1 VISGF
6 DTRYTSVKAS
16 TPKYIQI
23 FKAIKTDIVS
33 GRYQPGQKLPSEAA
47 LVRRFETSR
56 ITVGRA
62 LRELQ
67 QVGLIER
74 RAGSGS
80 YVGTGPTDDSGL
92 LFGLLF
98 PNVGDTEIFGPISQG
113 MSEAPQASKHALLWG
128 NLTPDPNTRAEQT
141 WKLCLQYIQK
151 KVAGVFFAPLERSAE
166 SDETNQRIIFALERA
181 HIPVVLLD
189 RCFLPYPD
197 RSRHDLVG
205 IDHRRAGYMIT
216 EHLLK
221 LGCRRIA
228 FFAYSNSASTVP
240 ARIAGYREALF
251 VFGAPIEPALVQSLN
266 SGDDSEVRRLMER
279 LKPDAVIG
287 ANDRTAG
294 QLMHSLIH
302 LQYRIPQDVRI
313 VGIDDV
319 EYAKLLPV
327 PLTTVHQPCREIG
340 AAAVGAMLERIARPE
355 MPIRDIL
362 LDSKLVIRDSCG
374 ANLNQMDQS

>member
-1 VISGF
+1 MRIG
-6 DTRYTSVKAS
+6 
-16 TPKYIQI
+16 TPKYRQI
-23 FKAIKTDIVS
+23 LEALKTDIVS
-33 GRYQPGQKLPSEAA
+33 GRYQPGQKLPSETA
-47 LVRRFETSR
+47 LLKRFETSR

-67 QVGLIER
+67 QAGLIKR
-74 RAGSGS
+74 RPGSGS
-80 YVGTGPTDDSGL
+80 YVGTGSDDASGL

-98 PNVGDTEIFGPISQG
+98 PNVADTEIFGPIQQG
-113 MSEAPQASKHALLWG
+113 MSEAPLASKHALLWG
-128 NLTPDPNTRAEQT
+128 NLTPDPATRAHQAWE
-141 WKLCLQYIQK
+141 LCQQYIRK

-166 SDETNQRIIFALERA
+166 SDETNQRIIFALERE

-197 RSRHDLVG
+197 RSRHDLAG

-228 FFAYSNSASTVP
+228 FFAYSNSASTVA

-251 VFGAPIEPALVQSLN
+251 VFGLPVEPAMVQSLAT
-266 SGDDSEVRRLMER
+266 GDETEVAQLMER
-279 LKPDAVIG
+279 LQPDAIIG

-294 QLMHSLIH
+294 HLMHSLIH
-302 LQYRIPQDVRI
+302 LGYRIPFDVRM
-313 VGIDDV
+313 VGVDDV

-340 AAAVGAMLERIARPE
+340 TAAMGAMLERIARPE

-362 LDSKLVIRDSCG
+362 LDCKLVIRDSCG
-374 ANLNQMDQS
+374 ANLKPVDQS

>member
-1 VISGF
+1 MRIG
-6 DTRYTSVKAS
+6 
-16 TPKYIQI
+16 TPKYRQI
-23 FKAIKTDIVS
+23 LEAIKTEIVS

-47 LVRRFETSR
+47 LLKRFATSR

-67 QVGLIER
+67 QAGLIER
-74 RAGSGS
+74 RPGSGT
-80 YVGTGPTDDSGL
+80 YVGIGPADENGL
-92 LFGLLF
+92 LFGLVF
-98 PNVGDTEIFGPISQG
+98 PNVADTEIFGPIREG
-113 MSEAPQASKHALLWG
+113 MAETPQAFKHALLWG
-128 NLTPDPNTRAEQT
+128 NLTPDPKTKAHQT
-141 WKLCLQYIQK
+141 WELCQQYIRK

-181 HIPVVLLD
+181 DIPVVLLD

-228 FFAYSNSASTVP
+228 FFAYSNSASTVA
-240 ARIAGYREALF
+240 ARIAGYREALY
-251 VFGAPIEPALVQSLN
+251 VFGLPVEPALVQSLDT
-266 SGDDSEVRRLMER
+266 GDETEVSHLVKTLR
-279 LKPDAVIG
+279 PDAIIG

-294 QLMHSLIH
+294 HLMHSLIH
-302 LQYRIPQDVRI
+302 LHYRIPLDVRM

-340 AAAVGAMLERIARPE
+340 TAAMGAMLERIARPE

-374 ANLNQMDQS
+374 ANLNQVDQA

>member
-1 VISGF
+1 VNVRLGI
-6 DTRYTSVKAS
+6 
-16 TPKYIQI
+16 PKYRQVLETL
-23 FKAIKTDIVS
+23 KTDIVS

-47 LVRRFETSR
+47 LMKRFETSR

-67 QVGLIER
+67 QTGLIER
-74 RAGSGS
+74 RPGSGT
-80 YVGTGPTDDSGL
+80 YVGSGPVDETGL

-98 PNVGDTEIFGPISQG
+98 PNLGDTEIFGPISQG

-128 NLTPDPNTRAEQT
+128 NLTPDPLTRANQT
-141 WKLCLQYIQK
+141 WELCQQYVRK
-151 KVAGVFFAPLERSAE
+151 RVSGVFFAPLERSAE

-181 HIPVVLLD
+181 SIPVVLID
-189 RCFLPYPD
+189 RCFLPYPE

-205 IDHRRAGYMIT
+205 IDHRRAGYTIA

-228 FFAYSNSASTVP
+228 FLAYSNSASTVA
-240 ARIAGYREALF
+240 ARAAGYREALF
-251 VFGAPIEPALVQSLN
+251 AFGVPIEPELVQNLAT
-266 SGDDSEVRRLMER
+266 GDENEIRQLMQT
-279 LKPDAVIG
+279 LKPDGIIG

-294 QLMHSLIH
+294 QVMQSLIH
-302 LQYRIPQDVRI
+302 LHYRIPVDIRI

-340 AAAVGAMLERIARPE
+340 TAAVGAMLERIIRPD
-355 MPIRDIL
+355 MPVRDIL

-374 ANLNQMDQS
+374 AT

>member
-1 VISGF
+1 VRI
-6 DTRYTSVKAS
+6 A
-16 TPKYIQI
+16 TPKYRQI
-23 FKAIKTDIVS
+23 LEAIKTEIVS

-47 LVRRFETSR
+47 LLKRFATSR

-67 QVGLIER
+67 QAGLIER
-74 RAGSGS
+74 RPGSGT
-80 YVGTGPTDDSGL
+80 YVGTGPTDENGL

-98 PNVGDTEIFGPISQG
+98 PNVADTEIFGPIREG

-128 NLTPDPNTRAEQT
+128 NLTPDPKTRAHQT
-141 WKLCLQYIQK
+141 WELCQQYIRK
-151 KVAGVFFAPLERSAE
+151 KVGGVFFAPLERTAE

-181 HIPVVLLD
+181 DIPVVLLD
-189 RCFLPYPD
+189 RCFMPYPD

-205 IDHRRAGYMIT
+205 IDHRRAGYLIT

-228 FFAYSNSASTVP
+228 FFAYSNSASTVA
-240 ARIAGYREALF
+240 ARIAGYREALY
-251 VFGAPIEPALVQSLN
+251 VFGLPVEPALVQSLDT
-266 SGDDSEVRRLMER
+266 GDEAEVSHLMKTLR
-279 LKPDAVIG
+279 PDAIIG

-294 QLMHSLIH
+294 HLMHSLIH
-302 LQYRIPQDVRI
+302 LRYRIPLDVRM
-313 VGIDDV
+313 VGIDDL

-340 AAAVGAMLERIARPE
+340 TAAMGAMLERIARPE

-374 ANLNQMDQS
+374 ANLNQVDQV